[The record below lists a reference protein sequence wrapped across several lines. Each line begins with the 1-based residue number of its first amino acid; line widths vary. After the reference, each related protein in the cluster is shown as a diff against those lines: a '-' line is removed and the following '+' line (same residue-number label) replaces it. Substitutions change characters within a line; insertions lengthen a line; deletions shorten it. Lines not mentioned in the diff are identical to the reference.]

1 MILDRIVADCRK
13 NLIDRKNE
21 ISPAEMRKMAA
32 AQPAPL
38 DFKASLQSGRGIRLI
53 AEVKKASPSKG
64 VIRPDFDPVAIA
76 RAYAANGAAA
86 ISILTEEKYFLGN
99 IGYLKRIKDALGN
112 SRLPLLRKDFIFDA
126 YQLYEARAFGADALL
141 LIVAILSSDELRALL
156 DLSQNLGMA
165 CLVEVH
171 NEREISVALDSG
183 ADIIG
188 INNRDLQTFKTDLAT
203 TGRLRP
209 LIPPGKI
216 VVSESGI
223 KTRADIR
230 QLELLGINAVLIGE
244 AFMSEPDIAK
254 KMRELL

>member
-32 AQPAPL
+32 AQPVPL